1 VSKQRQRTRAHR
13 EAQAAARAEADRAA
27 AARRN
32 GAAGRRQ
39 RRALL
44 WRRLRVWQHRPGSR
58 QRERF
63 GVLGILVLVVLLTVF
78 ITTRSWS
85 ATLGAALICVIAA
98 PVYLVLDRSSS

>member
-1 VSKQRQRTRAHR
+1 MSKQRQVARAQR
-13 EAQAAARAEADRAA
+13 EAQAAARAEAARAA
-27 AARRN
+27 AARRS
-32 GAAGRRQ
+32 GAAGRRE

-78 ITTRSWS
+78 FVTRSWS